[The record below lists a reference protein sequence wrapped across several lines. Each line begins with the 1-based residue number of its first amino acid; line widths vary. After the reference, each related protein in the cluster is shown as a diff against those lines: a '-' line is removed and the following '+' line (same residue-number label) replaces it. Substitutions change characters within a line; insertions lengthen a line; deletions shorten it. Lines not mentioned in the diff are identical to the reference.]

1 MLDDSM
7 PLLPPLNDVGIKL
20 AGANEDAAVSEKS
33 MPLLVGR
40 WQQDTCDQKA
50 GKSRIGGPTSTFTKL
65 LATGRHS
72 FMEGTLVILKGLTAL
87 QCKRSDWQDFE
98 KLHNSITTGEHPNG
112 PD

>member
-7 PLLPPLNDVGIKL
+7 PLLPPVNDVGIKL

-40 WQQDTCDQKA
+40 WEQDTCDQKA

-65 LATGRHS
+65 LATGRWQGEPVADRRITQLHGGHLS
-72 FMEGTLVILKGLTAL
+72 DSQRVDRTAVQTVRL
-87 QCKRSDWQDFE
+87 ARF
-98 KLHNSITTGEHPNG
+98 
-112 PD
+112 